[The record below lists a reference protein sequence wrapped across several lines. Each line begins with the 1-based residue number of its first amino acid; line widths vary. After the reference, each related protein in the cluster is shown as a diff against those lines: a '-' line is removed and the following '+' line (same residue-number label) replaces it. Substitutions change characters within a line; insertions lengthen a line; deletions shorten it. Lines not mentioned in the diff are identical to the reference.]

1 MAGVGEDGDL
11 PPWPRRNG
19 MGPGG
24 LNTTK
29 HTALETPALWPPC
42 IISSIRNGP
51 TSHPGQVQLVR
62 PPPGVAGTPE
72 ARQTGLQGAAALSP
86 LTSGLRFFV
95 RRQKLCPSSSFS
107 PGSELGRRWKQVERK
122 AALLRTPPL
131 GLVFAGTV
139 ARQQQS
145 ECKANGRVSP
155 YPILQMKHLRRRER
169 VSPVFTSPW
178 S

>member
-62 PPPGVAGTPE
+62 PLPGVAGTPE

-122 AALLRTPPL
+122 AALLRTPLWDLCLL
-131 GLVFAGTV
+131 G
-139 ARQQQS
+139 RWH
-145 ECKANGRVSP
+145 VSSNP
-155 YPILQMKHLRRRER
+155 NAKPTA
-169 VSPVFTSPW
+169 TSAPPFCR
-178 S
+178 